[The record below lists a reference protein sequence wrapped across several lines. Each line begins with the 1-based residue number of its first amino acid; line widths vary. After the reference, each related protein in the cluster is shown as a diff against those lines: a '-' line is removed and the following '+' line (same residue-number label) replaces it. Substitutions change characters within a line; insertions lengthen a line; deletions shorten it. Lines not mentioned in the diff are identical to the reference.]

1 MFQLPDHICVR
12 LQNIQAAAP
21 NQAKISP
28 DTNINK
34 SLGTVVY
41 PPPSPPPPPNQSKIS
56 PDTNINKSLGTVVY
70 PSPSSSSTKSV

>member
-41 PPPSPPPPPNQSKIS
+41 P
-56 PDTNINKSLGTVVY
+56 
-70 PSPSSSSTKSV
+70 SPSSSSTLSGQNQPWH